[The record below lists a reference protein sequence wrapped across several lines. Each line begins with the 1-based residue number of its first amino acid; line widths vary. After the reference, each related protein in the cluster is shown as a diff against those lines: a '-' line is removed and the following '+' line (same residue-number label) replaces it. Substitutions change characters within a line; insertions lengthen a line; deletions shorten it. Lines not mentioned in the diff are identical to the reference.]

1 MMNITENETLLNTGN
16 LHLYTKYTRLLPG
29 RPVLVFLHDS
39 LGCTQLWRDF
49 PGRLA
54 AETQCNLL
62 VYDRLGY
69 GKSDP
74 MPSALRPIDYLE
86 QEADVLKE
94 LLEQLDIC
102 DAILFGHSDG
112 ASIALIAAALYP
124 ERIRAVVSEA
134 AHIFVE
140 DITIRGILHNVEL
153 YHNTDLKQRL
163 ERYHG
168 DKTEMVF
175 RSWADT
181 WTRADFRSWNIEH
194 LLRHIQCPV
203 LVMQGDADEF
213 GTLAQVEGILEGVGP
228 RAERCII
235 TGAGHTPHK
244 EAAAETFRRSAAFI
258 RSIID

>member
-1 MMNITENETLLNTGN
+1 MIHTTETLLNTGGV
-16 LHLYTKYTRLLPG
+16 HLYTKYSFPLPG

-39 LGCTQLWRDF
+39 LGCTQLWRDL
-49 PGRLA
+49 PERLVE
-54 AETQCNLL
+54 ETQCNVL

-74 MPSALRPIDYLE
+74 LPSRHRAIDYLE
-86 QEADVLKE
+86 REAAVLND
-94 LLEQLDIC
+94 LLQQLHIA

-112 ASIALIAAALYP
+112 ASISLIAAALYP
-124 ERIRAVVSEA
+124 ERVRAVVSEA

-140 DITIRGILHNVEL
+140 DITLRGILHNVDL
-153 YHNTDLKQRL
+153 YERTDLKQRL

-168 DKTEMVF
+168 DKTEDVF

-194 LLRHIQCPV
+194 LLPRIQCPV

-213 GTLAQVEGILEGVGP
+213 GTLAQVEGILKGVGEK
-228 RAERCII
+228 AERCVIP
-235 TGAGHTPHK
+235 GAGHTPHK
-244 EAAAETFRRSAAFI
+244 EAAKLAFERSAAFVKGL
-258 RSIID
+258 SD